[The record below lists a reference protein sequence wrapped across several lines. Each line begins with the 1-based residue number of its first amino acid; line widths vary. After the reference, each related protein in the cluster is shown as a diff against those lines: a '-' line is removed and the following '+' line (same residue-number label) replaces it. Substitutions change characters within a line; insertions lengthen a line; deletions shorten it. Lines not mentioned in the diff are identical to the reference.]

1 MTKKVKNPVSKL
13 VIGLTFSCIS
23 IILNIGIADQIG
35 LAKST
40 NPQKCDILAY
50 VTDTDPQGLNVRSG
64 ASTNNTIV
72 GQIPINETVQV
83 IGAARDWVQIT
94 NASDSFQGTG
104 WVFVPKLGLTTRG
117 YGTNGVDLYASTSQ
131 QSLKVRRIPANTVVK
146 LLGCQGDKAQVEY
159 QSVKGWL
166 TKEDQCGA
174 ALTSCS

>member
-1 MTKKVKNPVSKL
+1 MIKKVKNVASKL
-13 VIGLTFSCIS
+13 AVGLAFSCINM
-23 IILNIGIADQIG
+23 ILNTGIASEIS

-64 ASTNNTIV
+64 ASTNNVII

-83 IGAARDWVQIT
+83 IGAAGNWVQIT
-94 NASDSFQGTG
+94 NASNGFQGTG

-131 QSLKVRRIPANTVVK
+131 ESQKARRIPANTAVK
-146 LLGCQGDKAQVEY
+146 LLGCQGDWAQVEY
-159 QSVKGWL
+159 QGVKGWL
-166 TKEDQCGA
+166 AREDQCGA